1 VKRGAAL
8 ALTLDVETVA
18 LTDHIARVMVDSS
31 IVFSKTMSVTVPFYD
46 VRFEVEDEPDQSE
59 TLSDPMSA
67 SKLRLHLP
75 LRPRQRRAAICGKN
89 AVVMSISEKIL
100 ASVQSLEGV

>member
-18 LTDHIARVMVDSS
+18 LTEHSARVMVDRL
-31 IVFSKTMSVTVPFYD
+31 IIFSKTMSITVPFYD
-46 VRFEVEDEPDQSE
+46 VKFEVEEEPDRSE
-59 TLSDPMSA
+59 TLSDPMYA

-75 LRPRQRRAAICGKN
+75 LRPRQRRAAVCGKN
-89 AVVMSISEKIL
+89 AVMLRISEKIL